1 VLIRY
6 SISFKRKVVEE
17 IEEEGLGIAEAARR
31 YGIKGGA
38 TIRKWLLKFGK
49 HHLIN
54 KIIRVETMDERDRIK
69 QLEQENAKLKMALA
83 DSMMATRCLE
93 VLVEEANKVYK
104 TDLKKSLGE
113 TASPNSKENT
123 GL

>member
-1 VLIRY
+1 
-6 SISFKRKVVEE
+6 
-17 IEEEGLGIAEAARR
+17 
-31 YGIKGGA
+31 
-38 TIRKWLLKFGK
+38 
-49 HHLIN
+49 
-54 KIIRVETMDERDRIK
+54 MDERDRIK

-113 TASPNSKENT
+113 TASSGSKDNI